1 MGDLEERL
9 IEFQEQ
15 TKGAY
20 RDIMKIL
27 EDKYCWKCPMRSTST
42 QSRCREVH
50 AGRVLQE
57 AVDEGIL
64 GQLILNDIPELEVES
79 MITRILKKKIK
90 RQGGKQKEKN
100 IILKVENEQ
109 NLDLAPDSF
118 LMVKVNPKRA
128 RVGDRIL
135 IPVEALEHPVL
146 GAYALIAGFPFQIAE
161 VKKTYHEGSFW
172 YVEIE
177 NERILPLESVFGI
190 LIKVFKGD

>member
-27 EDKYCWKCPMRSTST
+27 EDNYCWKCPMRSTST

-64 GQLILNDIPELEVES
+64 GQLISNDIPELEIES

-100 IILKVENEQ
+100 IIFNVEDEQ
-109 NLDLAPDSF
+109 NLDLAPDNC

-128 RVGDRIL
+128 RVGDQIL
-135 IPVEALEHPVL
+135 IPDEALEHPVL

-190 LIKVFKGD
+190 LIKILKDD